1 MCRLLSEQRQC
12 VGGSELL
19 LEVLVWYLVGSVADV
34 RIRQWDIGR
43 LSDEELE
50 ETMHILTKWLTVL

>member
-19 LEVLVWYLVGSVADV
+19 VEVLEWYLVGSVADV
-34 RIRQWDIGR
+34 RIRCWDIGR
-43 LSDEELE
+43 ISDEELE
-50 ETMHILTKWLTVL
+50 EKMHSLLNALAIL